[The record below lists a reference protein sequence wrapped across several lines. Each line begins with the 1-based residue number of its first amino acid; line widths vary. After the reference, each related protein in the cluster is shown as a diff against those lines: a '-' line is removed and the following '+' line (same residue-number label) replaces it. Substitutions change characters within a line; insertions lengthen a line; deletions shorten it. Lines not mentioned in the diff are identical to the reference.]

1 MERRTGSPFRT
12 LAEVRRVGGDAMTL
26 SFGTAPFT
34 LNNATRR
41 GRAEHFLRA
50 FSCEH
55 RLFSGEPR
63 QSLPMNDAAERLVSN
78 PTGLVTPISARPLTM
93 NDGPRV
99 IGKRTIAGRPGLTCY
114 SIVKESLSKE
124 SRFATWEL

>member
-1 MERRTGSPFRT
+1 MERRTGPPFRT

-50 FSCEH
+50 FSCEQH
-55 RLFSGEPR
+55 SRSSEPR
-63 QSLPMNDAAERLVSN
+63 QSLPMNDAAERTFSI
-78 PTGLVTPISARPLTM
+78 PRSLVTPSARPLTM